1 MCTSVPVLEGL
12 NLPVEGG
19 DHGGV
24 LLLQPADAALQP
36 RDPLLGAA
44 RAATARHGG
53 GRPLPHLGLAMVM
66 RGTYRHHPPA
76 VPGECPWPPGGHGPG
91 GAGGRAQPA
100 PAGTF
105 SSCDERMER
114 SSNSFFLKWDNS
126 IIVIQLSP
134 IIIME

>member
-1 MCTSVPVLEGL
+1 M
-12 NLPVEGG
+12 EGG

-53 GRPLPHLGLAMVM
+53 GRPLPHLRVGLSMVM
-66 RGTYRHHPPA
+66 HSVTIPPA

-114 SSNSFFLKWDNS
+114 EKL
-126 IIVIQLSP
+126 
-134 IIIME
+134 

>member
-53 GRPLPHLGLAMVM
+53 GRPLPHLGLTMVMHSVTIPPLYLASVPGLLVATAQVVLVAGPSLLQLEHSPRVM
-66 RGTYRHHPPA
+66 RGWREALTH
-76 VPGECPWPPGGHGPG
+76 
-91 GAGGRAQPA
+91 
-100 PAGTF
+100 
-105 SSCDERMER
+105 
-114 SSNSFFLKWDNS
+114 SF
-126 IIVIQLSP
+126 
-134 IIIME
+134 